1 MTGWKR
7 RAFRAGVALVLATGA
22 GVQGAAGAQGA
33 AGPPDDA
40 GNGRLRTGQLRT
52 DRAELA
58 LGVLDHGVRWIGGYG
73 RKYIEAG
80 PFFSQPFLERG
91 TADVMLLYR
100 TRPIRGALK
109 PRLTLKAQVNT
120 GGRTSFAAAGAEW
133 RQHFLR
139 DRVYA
144 QVGIGVAVHDGYVNL
159 VNPDAFPPNTPE
171 GRRAR
176 RIFATRTAFAS
187 PVLLNPNLSAG
198 VRIDRRWAVE
208 ATLEHYS
215 HADLAGDQNPGIDTV
230 GLRLA
235 RTLGRSGVRG
245 R

>member
-1 MTGWKR
+1 MKGWR
-7 RAFRAGVALVLATGA
+7 SAFRAGVALVLVTGA
-22 GVQGAAGAQGA
+22 GTGARAQEAAEPRNDAGGAA
-33 AGPPDDA
+33 P
-40 GNGRLRTGQLRT
+40 RTGQLRT
-52 DRAELA
+52 ERAELA
-58 LGVLDHGVRWIGGYG
+58 LGVLDHGVRWVGGYG
-73 RKYIEAG
+73 REYIEAG

-100 TRPIRGALK
+100 TPPIRGALK
-109 PRLTLKAQVNT
+109 PRLTAKVQVNT
-120 GGRTSFAAAGAEW
+120 GGRTSFASVGAEW
-133 RQHFLR
+133 RQHFLG

-144 QVGIGVAVHDGYVNL
+144 QVGIGVTVHDGYVNL
-159 VNPDAFPPNTPE
+159 VNPDAFPPTTSE

-176 RIFATRTAFAS
+176 RIFATRTAFGS

-215 HADLAGDQNPGIDTV
+215 HNNWAGDQNPGIDTV
-230 GLRLA
+230 GLRLV
-235 RTLGRSGVRG
+235 RTLGRG